1 MNRKARSWVVGVLVS
16 ALAPSVA
23 LAQPR
28 GRTDGPEGSEY
39 GKGGYSGASDGQFGL
54 TFDWGA
60 AVVPDAGD
68 ADDPPLFVG
77 ATATYGASDW
87 IALDLSGAYLI
98 GAERFNLVLGP
109 KFRTWGGPLT
119 FSAGLQAGAIFL
131 DNDQLRFGLVP
142 KAGIELG
149 IGDNENILAGL
160 NYALD
165 IPLSGEGDDL
175 AHRFYMSVGM
185 RF

>member
-39 GKGGYSGASDGQFGL
+39 GKGGYSGASDGRFGL

-60 AVVPDAGD
+60 AVVPEALD
-68 ADDPPLFVG
+68 DDPPLFVG
-77 ATATYGASDW
+77 VTATYGADEW
-87 IALDLSGAYLI
+87 YALDLSGAYLF

-109 KFRTWGGPLT
+109 RFRSWGAPLT
-119 FSAGLQAGAIFL
+119 FNAGLQAGAIFL
-131 DNDQLRFGLVP
+131 NNDQLRFGLVP
-142 KAGIELG
+142 KAGLELAV
-149 IGDNENILAGL
+149 GDNENILAGL

-165 IPLSGEGDDL
+165 IPLTGEGDDL
-175 AHRFYMSVGM
+175 AHRFFMSVGV